1 MTFIKNLAVSLLVLT
16 SIESVFSQNNLETVV
31 AKNGDGIL
39 SILRNE
45 GIDIA
50 KYYEQ
55 FLELNEAKLS
65 NGSRLAIGE
74 TYVIPHAPDSFK
86 NRGVLVQ
93 IGNGGERP
101 IFDEELA
108 TLRRKDSSLINT
120 VYYLIEHDGV
130 GTRAQSAPKDGIAVN
145 MARRLLQSG
154 ARVYLLTSEAKDSL
168 GLIDYV
174 GEINKKYLKHNGDY
188 QRLVVMN
195 VDEVNPKTKTDVMVY
210 HYAESEESKRF
221 AANILKVFGGN
232 VVKQGSLEDYSKV
245 FTDFKSIA
253 FAKNILPP
261 ITFIN
266 MGSEP
271 ADDQKTMKVTA
282 NRENIANL
290 ITNGIL
296 SDYSNTEFEEN

>member
-16 SIESVFSQNNLETVV
+16 SIESVFSQKNLETVV

-130 GTRAQSAPKDGIAVN
+130 GTRVQSAPKDGIAVN

>member
-154 ARVYLLTSEAKDSL
+154 ARVYLLASEAKDSL